1 MVKKLLMICTALA
14 VIGGAAAYWFVE
26 TSSAKLAEPVQV
38 SEQMEDFIMHV
49 QVEKNEEGF
58 QVLRSLE
65 YIGDEPI
72 VLSHRTPLISLRVNH
87 DTKNFTGSP
96 VTKEL
101 NPGDV
106 YHPQEAK
113 VFNPLKKGSHT
124 LYMDCEF
131 YIDGER
137 KNIKAHKEMV
147 FQ

>member
-1 MVKKLLMICTALA
+1 MGKKILVICAALVVFGA
-14 VIGGAAAYWFVE
+14 VAVYWFVE

-38 SEQMEDFIMHV
+38 SKESEDFIMHV
-49 QVEKNEEGF
+49 QVEKTDEGF

-65 YIGDEPI
+65 YTGNEPV
-72 VLSHRTPLISLRVNH
+72 VLSHRTPLISLHVNH

-113 VFNPLKKGSHT
+113 IYNPLKKGKHT
-124 LYMDCEF
+124 LFMDCEF
-131 YIDGER
+131 FIDGER
-137 KNIKAHKEMV
+137 KNIKAEKEMI
-147 FQ
+147 FR